1 MLAPE
6 WGRAGRPGY
15 SVDMAAA
22 RSVAISLLVTGVV
35 SLGAC
40 GSEQSPASEESASA
54 GKEFDWERGRFGR
67 VRLGDSP
74 ARVVRVIGRPEK
86 RGPNQPL
93 EPIGEDFYDIGGLT
107 NFRTPNT
114 GTVGDYEALR
124 YRRLVVSVIGG
135 KVFVFG
141 TTDERARTPEGVEIG
156 DSQDLVKRRYPRARC
171 FIQNEGTEYTT
182 YPICKT
188 RVCKGRLLGF
198 GGDPIRSLWLAAE
211 TRAGLEACRRL

>member
-141 TTDERARTPEGVEIG
+141 TTDERARTSEGVEIG